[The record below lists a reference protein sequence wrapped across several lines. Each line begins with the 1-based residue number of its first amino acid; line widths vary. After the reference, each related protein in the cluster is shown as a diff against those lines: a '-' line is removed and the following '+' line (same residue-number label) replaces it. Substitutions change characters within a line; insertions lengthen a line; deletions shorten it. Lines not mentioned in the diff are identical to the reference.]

1 MGKGLPAVRMRKA
14 EGPFLERK
22 ETMIKHMRIDERMI
36 HGQVASVWT
45 NFLGCTR
52 IIVANDEAPKSEMQI
67 AALKLACPAGV
78 KLSILSV
85 GKAAANILAGKY
97 DADKVFLITRSVP
110 DCKRLVDAGVPLPG
124 VNVGNLAHHEGLRKI
139 KKSVSL
145 SEDDIGQIREI
156 IAKGIPVTAQMIPD
170 ESDASIETFLK

>member
-1 MGKGLPAVRMRKA
+1 
-14 EGPFLERK
+14 
-22 ETMIKHMRIDERMI
+22 MIKHMRIDERLI

-67 AALKLACPAGV
+67 AALKLACPTGV

-85 GKAAANILAGKY
+85 DKAAANILSGKY
-97 DADKVFLITRSVP
+97 DEDKVFLITRNVP
-110 DCKRLVDAGVPLPG
+110 DAKRLVDAGVPLPG

-145 SEDDIGQIREI
+145 SEEDIAMIRGI
-156 IAKGIPVTAQMIPD
+156 LAKGVKVTAQMIPD
-170 ESDASIETFLK
+170 ESDASIETFLN

>member
-1 MGKGLPAVRMRKA
+1 
-14 EGPFLERK
+14 
-22 ETMIKHMRIDERMI
+22 MIKHMRIDERLI

-67 AALKLACPAGV
+67 AALKLACPTGV

-85 GKAAANILAGKY
+85 DKASANILSGKY
-97 DADKVFLITRSVP
+97 DEDKVFLITRNVP
-110 DCKRLVDAGVPLPG
+110 DAKRLVDAGVPIPG
-124 VNVGNLAHHEGLRKI
+124 VNVGNLAHHDGYRKI

-145 SEDDIGQIREI
+145 SDADIALIREI
-156 IAKGIPVTAQMIPD
+156 LAKGVKVTAQMIPD
-170 ESDASIETFLK
+170 ESDASIETFLA

>member
-1 MGKGLPAVRMRKA
+1 MCRAGA
-14 EGPFLERK
+14 FLERK
-22 ETMIKHMRIDERMI
+22 NIMITHMRIDERLI

-45 NFLGCTR
+45 NFLGCSR

-78 KLSILSV
+78 KLSILGV
-85 GKAAANILAGKY
+85 NKAAANILAGKY
-97 DADKVFLITRSVP
+97 DGDKVFLITRNVP

-124 VNVGNLAHHEGLRKI
+124 VNVGNLAHHEGLQKI

-145 SEDDIGQIREI
+145 SQEDIESIRQM
-156 IAKGIPVTAQMIPD
+156 IAQGVRVTAQMIPD